1 MKMAEN
7 ATVTKV
13 DLEVLKERQPTQDEL
28 DAIGLE
34 ALNEGDAK
42 TKSDEDKEIE
52 RIAKE
57 QAEAADKSDKETK
70 DTKKESK
77 KEENDDDGKTLTA
90 DEIKAEQERILKAK
104 DEDLKPEEKEQK
116 AELIKLRG
124 DDAVKKTQ
132 ADAEA
137 YAVKHNISVEDA
149 KKEFESIGK
158 IEEKYGK
165 DPKQLAQA
173 YLHLQKS
180 LAKKDEEIKS
190 VQESVRRASMP
201 TVDYYLQLV
210 DSGKVINPKTKQPT
224 TRDELVAA
232 YREHEP
238 EITDNMDDDAVARLA
253 SKSIV
258 NKFQETV
265 EKQGIEIS
273 SKAKEKRVTLLNSI
287 PEADR
292 KYVAEEIKPLLDK
305 YPDNQIMSDAF
316 SIQDVLYWVKGK
328 HIDDI
333 IKETDEK
340 AYNRGL
346 SEAKILAR
354 KSDNPKGNQGNGGP
368 GKKSS
373 LLTDAQKSEAEDM
386 YTSALDAG
394 TSKDTVYEWYAELNL
409 IGGKK

>member
-1 MKMAEN
+1 MAEN

-34 ALNEGDAK
+34 ALNEGEAK
-42 TKSDEDKEIE
+42 TKSEEDKEIE
-52 RIAKE
+52 RIAAE
-57 QAEAADKSDKETK
+57 QAAEADKETK
-70 DTKKESK
+70 ETKKETK

-124 DDAVKKTQ
+124 DDSVKKAQ

-180 LAKKDEEIKS
+180 LAKKDEEIKT
-190 VQESVRRASMP
+190 VQESVRRASIP
-201 TVDYYLQLV
+201 TVDSYLNLI
-210 DSGKVINPKTKQPT
+210 DSGKIINPKTKQPT
-224 TRDELVAA
+224 TRDELVAY
-232 YREHEP
+232 YREYEP
-238 EITDNMDDDAVARLA
+238 EITDNMDDDAVAKLA
-253 SKSIV
+253 SKTIIS
-258 NKFQETV
+258 KFQDGI
-265 EKQGIEIS
+265 EKQNTEIS
-273 SKAKEKRVTLLNSI
+273 SKAKEKRITLLNSV

-292 KYVAEEIKPLLDK
+292 KYVADEIKPLIDK
-305 YPDNQIMSDAF
+305 YPDTQIMSDAF

-328 HIDDI
+328 HIDEI

-354 KSDNPKGNQGNGGP
+354 KSDNPKGSQGSGSSS
-368 GKKSS
+368 KKSS
-373 LLTDAQKSEAEDM
+373 VLTDEQKAEALDM
-386 YTSALDAG
+386 YDSAIMAG
-394 TSKDTVYEWYAELNL
+394 TDKETVYEWYQELNK
-409 IGGKK
+409 IKG